1 MAAAET
7 KNQRTDHRR
16 RRSGNGNTLL
26 PRRPGPGNGR
36 HRRHGVR
43 TWRGLV
49 LRSPEQ
55 PETALFRL
63 ADIAHDPGMP
73 VSGRGATEFTIGH
86 NVESAQP
93 VDQAMQQAVAAGARL
108 VKPAGTTFRG
118 GYSGYFQDPD
128 GHEWE
133 VVFNSAFVP
142 GD

>member
-1 MAAAET
+1 MRFYRDGLGLDLET
-7 KNQRTDHRR
+7 EGIIGTEFE
-16 RRSGNGNTLL
+16 
-26 PRRPGPGNGR
+26 
-36 HRRHGVR
+36 HGAVSFFD
-43 TWRGLV
+43 LQSN
-49 LRSPEQ
+49 LKL
-55 PETALFRL
+55 ALFRL

-93 VDQAMQQAVAAGARL
+93 ADQAMQQAVAAGARL

-128 GHEWE
+128 SHLWE